1 MKLEKIKEAVT
12 SFIQKNSIV
21 IILFC
26 ITIVLELLFSNS
38 PVELFAGAEESEVDL
53 SELSLSSFMIDEP
66 EVIFDSGNLSCIYTP
81 ENPIKTTNVYLEFE
95 GVNKSYVS
103 GEIRIKD
110 ESRKEQYKTLGYF
123 SFNPAG
129 VNEVC
134 VPVKSSGDMTQMEI
148 ALTGGVNGS
157 IALKNMTLNKHQSL
171 QFNRLRWLL
180 MVAFLA
186 IVVAVKRLGIWNKYY
201 DAKNKKHIAA
211 SVAMAVINIC
221 IAIFISV
228 NIQAEYDKDVKY
240 PLESS
245 IDSYSLLVK
254 QFDAFQKGQFWLDT
268 DLSEEDLNKLAE
280 MENPY
285 DNSSAALQLGEYM
298 YYRVVWDHAYYD
310 GKLYSYFGVAPILT
324 VYYPYYLITGKLPV
338 NSTVGMVFSILFV
351 IFSVLL
357 IRKVI
362 SCFKLRVNVIVAL
375 LTMLGLPS
383 VSYLFMLQSCSDVYY
398 LAYASVYAFIVAFLY
413 ASVSAY
419 NDRKKLSGIVWYF
432 VSGVFLVLAVAS
444 RPTTVVPAFL
454 MVLPLY
460 LHVLFEKK
468 NKVGQKIKLVAGFA
482 VPVCAGAIA
491 LMWYNAQRFSS
502 PFDFGITWQLTVS
515 DVHYNKLD
523 FSMARFWSYIN
534 HYWLHLLDLR
544 ETFPF
549 INFSWMDCLSD
560 GRYIWHEHSLMLS
573 VFSMPINV
581 LLFAIPW
588 YIKKKPLYIKGII
601 LGGFFG
607 SFLILY
613 VNYCLGGIHIRYVCD
628 GILVLVM
635 LSFLIL
641 WKMVNYLRKKHM
653 YAVRTALMVCLGL
666 SIVLGGLLI
675 FNNERNFLMNN
686 SPDTYIQ
693 ISRFLSIK

>member
-1 MKLEKIKEAVT
+1 MVV
-12 SFIQKNSIV
+12 FIG
-21 IILFC
+21 F
-26 ITIVLELLFSNS
+26 
-38 PVELFAGAEESEVDL
+38 
-53 SELSLSSFMIDEP
+53 
-66 EVIFDSGNLSCIYTP
+66 
-81 ENPIKTTNVYLEFE
+81 
-95 GVNKSYVS
+95 S

-338 NSTVGMVFSILFV
+338 NSTECRSIVISVKEESGVVPIHNDTVV
-351 IFSVLL
+351 IFVL
-357 IRKVI
+357 
-362 SCFKLRVNVIVAL
+362 FL
-375 LTMLGLPS
+375 LFFGLVCGSHICQPEGETAPLDQQGIYTGAFS
-383 VSYLFMLQSCSDVYY
+383 
-398 LAYASVYAFIVAFLY
+398 AFI
-413 ASVSAY
+413 
-419 NDRKKLSGIVWYF
+419 R
-432 VSGVFLVLAVAS
+432 
-444 RPTTVVPAFL
+444 
-454 MVLPLY
+454 
-460 LHVLFEKK
+460 
-468 NKVGQKIKLVAGFA
+468 
-482 VPVCAGAIA
+482 
-491 LMWYNAQRFSS
+491 QR
-502 PFDFGITWQLTVS
+502 S
-515 DVHYNKLD
+515 DHD
-523 FSMARFWSYIN
+523 A
-534 HYWLHLLDLR
+534 
-544 ETFPF
+544 
-549 INFSWMDCLSD
+549 
-560 GRYIWHEHSLMLS
+560 
-573 VFSMPINV
+573 
-581 LLFAIPW
+581 
-588 YIKKKPLYIKGII
+588 
-601 LGGFFG
+601 
-607 SFLILY
+607 
-613 VNYCLGGIHIRYVCD
+613 GGIHAF
-628 GILVLVM
+628 
-635 LSFLIL
+635 S
-641 WKMVNYLRKKHM
+641 
-653 YAVRTALMVCLGL
+653 A
-666 SIVLGGLLI
+666 
-675 FNNERNFLMNN
+675 
-686 SPDTYIQ
+686 
-693 ISRFLSIK
+693 